1 VHRCKRTLRLN
12 RLCNRKIRNPCCLPI
27 SKYKLNEGW
36 LYTVFAASF
45 SVITVLWGI
54 KKHPYVLF
62 IYSIS
67 DRFLVQ
73 LVAYRA
79 MSFPRCVDAYN
90 QLSADLWF
98 RYIRLPLAASASL
111 LVRLPLK
118 PIRLSTTQLFG
129 SSILFTLHIAIQY
142 SFSCIYLLPKPFLAV
157 V

>member
-1 VHRCKRTLRLN
+1 MITNYNIHIKVN
-12 RLCNRKIRNPCCLPI
+12 SN
-27 SKYKLNEGW
+27 
-36 LYTVFAASF
+36 
-45 SVITVLWGI
+45 VITVLWGI

-111 LVRLPLK
+111 LGRLPLK
-118 PIRLSTTQLFG
+118 PIRLRTTQLFD
-129 SSILFTLHIAIQY
+129 SSIFVHITYSYTIQFQLQLPSTKAI
-142 SFSCIYLLPKPFLAV
+142 FLQ
-157 V
+157 